1 MNAATW
7 ADIDAGIA
15 GACGSP
21 FAIESRTP
29 VAGGCINQCYRVAG
43 SGRAYFVKV
52 NSSKRRA
59 MFEAEAA
66 GLAEIAA
73 TATTRVPAP
82 LCAGANAEAAWL
94 VVEHIEF
101 GEATTRSMAQLGE
114 ALAAQH
120 RVTAGKFGW
129 TRDNTIG

>member
-1 MNAATW
+1 MNATTW

-15 GACGSP
+15 GACGTR
-21 FAIESRTP
+21 FTVESRTP
-29 VAGGCINQCYRVAG
+29 VAGGCINKCYRIAG

-52 NSSKRRA
+52 NSSGRRA

-82 LCAGANAEAAWL
+82 LCAGANEEAAWL
-94 VVEHIEF
+94 VVEFIEF
-101 GEATTRSMAQLGE
+101 GEATTGSMA
-114 ALAAQH
+114 
-120 RVTAGKFGW
+120 
-129 TRDNTIG
+129 